1 MADIQLVFVPHGT
14 ASGEPAS
21 ATDQTPVLESTGLRG
36 QVESN
41 HPSQP
46 SFRKKVGGEPV
57 DSRAI
62 CPVPSIE

>member
-1 MADIQLVFVPHGT
+1 MAESSWSLVPHGT

-21 ATDQTPVLESTGLRG
+21 ATDQMPVLESAGLSD

-62 CPVPSIE
+62 CPAPSIE